1 MSVAVAG
8 TTAFGVFGRGFTR
21 VIRKI
26 VRQLQVWD
34 TDSCAFITLE
44 PGVVLSECRIR
55 RNNFARTDS
64 GTETYVM
71 EFRAANHRCTCPL
84 FAFQPRTQAVD
95 PNPARQVVS
104 T

>member
-1 MSVAVAG
+1 M
-8 TTAFGVFGRGFTR
+8 
-21 VIRKI
+21 IREI

-34 TDSCAFITLE
+34 TDLCALITLE

-84 FAFQPRTQAVD
+84 FAFQPRTQSVESS
-95 PNPARQVVS
+95 PAIETLS
-104 T
+104 A